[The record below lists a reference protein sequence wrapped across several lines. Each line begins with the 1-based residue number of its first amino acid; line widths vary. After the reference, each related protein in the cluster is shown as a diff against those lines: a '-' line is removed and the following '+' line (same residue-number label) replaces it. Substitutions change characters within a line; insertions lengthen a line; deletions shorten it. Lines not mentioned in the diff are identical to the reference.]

1 MITRKPVERGARMR
15 VTFRQPAGNGRIAV
29 AGDFNDWDPSSLV
42 LRKRG
47 DTCTASV
54 ELEPGRRYAFRY
66 VAEDGR
72 WFNDDQSDDFESNGL
87 GDTNGVIDLTQY
99 G

>member
-1 MITRKPVERGARMR
+1 MITRKPVDRGARMR
-15 VTFRQPAGNGRIAV
+15 VTFRQPAANGKIAV
-29 AGDFNDWDPSSLV
+29 AGDFNDWDPKALV

-47 DTCTASV
+47 DSYAASV

-72 WFNDDQSDDFESNGL
+72 WFNDENSDDYESNGL
-87 GDTNGVIDLTQY
+87 GDTNSIIDLTRFD
-99 G
+99 